1 MNVSKGMLI
10 GTVLV
15 GAVYFVIGEIFYNA
29 FQDILPMPL
38 LIGLYFLG
46 LAVFVAI
53 GCAAIVAL
61 MYHYNQGYRDIVLR
75 SLLLFLAVFAAAALF
90 EFLYELQLNGRN
102 REPGSYIFLLDSSR
116 SMEENVPEKRR

>member
-38 LIGLYFLG
+38 LIGLLPRSGSVCGHWVRGDRGPHVPLQPG
-46 LAVFVAI
+46 LPGHRAAQLVAVSGGVR
-53 GCAAIVAL
+53 G
-61 MYHYNQGYRDIVLR
+61 
-75 SLLLFLAVFAAAALF
+75 
-90 EFLYELQLNGRN
+90 
-102 REPGSYIFLLDSSR
+102 GSP
-116 SMEENVPEKRR
+116 V